1 MLSGSCGTRDK
12 LKPQAARVGNPTCS
26 SGQRYLPKRDRF
38 ILVGFIWRNA
48 ALQRWSALICHREIG
63 GVFGSMRQI
72 LNLPSTQG
80 FCDNKP
86 AGRTL
91 EHMRC
96 GRPIKILP
104 HTSEIQSNITRNNR
118 LFNAKWAVS
127 PSRKRPQ
134 ILRIDDGKG
143 YFCFGLSC

>member
-1 MLSGSCGTRDK
+1 MK
-12 LKPQAARVGNPTCS
+12 
-26 SGQRYLPKRDRF
+26 
-38 ILVGFIWRNA
+38 
-48 ALQRWSALICHREIG
+48 IG

-72 LNLPSTQG
+72 MNLPSTQG

-86 AGRTL
+86 AGRAL
-91 EHMRC
+91 VHMRR

-104 HTSEIQSNITRNNR
+104 HTSEIQTNIAGFNR
-118 LFNAKWAVS
+118 PFTAKEAAF

-134 ILRIDDGKG
+134 TLRIDDGKG